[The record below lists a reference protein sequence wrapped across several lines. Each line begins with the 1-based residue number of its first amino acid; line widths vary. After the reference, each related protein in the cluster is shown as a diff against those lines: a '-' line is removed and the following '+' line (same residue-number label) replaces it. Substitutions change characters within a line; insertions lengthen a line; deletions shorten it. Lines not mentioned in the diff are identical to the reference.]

1 MGCERLTLTDI
12 SPVGM
17 ELLRT
22 NLENANLEAKVERL
36 DWAECSDSELT
47 GYDIVFASDC
57 WYDYEMVEHF
67 SALIAR
73 ICRLNPGC
81 AFYNATALR
90 NERTFAL
97 YKDAM
102 AERDLQSVSLEL
114 PPDEFRFPVDPTLK
128 YPIILERYEL
138 KE

>member
-17 ELLRT
+17 ELLRI
-22 NLENANLEAKVERL
+22 NLENANLEANVERL

-57 WYDYEMVEHF
+57 WYDYEMVEPF
-67 SALIAR
+67 SALIVR

-81 AFYNATALR
+81 VFFNATALR

-102 AERDLQSVSLEL
+102 VEKGLQCVSLEL
-114 PPDEFRFPVDPTLK
+114 PADAFRFPVDPTLK
-128 YPIILERYEL
+128 YPIVLGRYE
-138 KE
+138 